1 MDVKIS
7 VGFIY
12 TKLFSSFLIAPA
24 RPDAI
29 LQALQKDIVMRC
41 LCFILLLLT
50 FVSACAAQ
58 QRYGLI
64 ISEIMA
70 DPSPSVGLPAY
81 EWIELYNRSD
91 HDIDLAGMRIGDATG
106 TSNALPS
113 YQLAAGAYVLVGSST
128 AAAALRIYGSALGV
142 TSFPSLDNDGDM
154 VILKNA
160 AGVTLHA
167 VRYDLSWYG
176 AALKKE
182 GGWTLEIIDPDKP
195 CLGQGNWAA
204 STASAGGTPGQRN
217 AVHGITSD
225 ESPPQALWSIAPE
238 SNQLHIRF
246 NETLDSSTA
255 SSAEHYHIEGYTTR
269 QVEIMAPLF
278 DQAVVFITGSMEEG
292 KTYDLRIRNIADCA
306 GNVLAEQTIRTGK
319 ATAIQ
324 KGDVVLNEILFNPR
338 SGGQDYVELYN
349 SSDHIADMSSLYL
362 ANRNSSGQPANM
374 TRLSAVRQPVF
385 PGDYCVFTTDMEAL
399 ERHYS
404 VRNKSAVQQLS
415 SLPSFPNDKG
425 SVLLLDEQGVILD
438 ELNYEEKWH
447 FALLNEY
454 KGVALERLSPD
465 RPAGEQSNWHSAA
478 STAGYGTPG
487 YVNSQQRPGATRG
500 EAQITLD
507 TEIFSPDQDGWQDL
521 LQICYQLP
529 EPGSVANVYVFDD
542 TGIKVRH
549 LVRNG
554 TMGIQGCWKWDGL
567 DQRMQ
572 PLPVGQYVVY
582 VEWFDLKGRRQHSK
596 KVVILAGKLR

>member
-1 MDVKIS
+1 
-7 VGFIY
+7 
-12 TKLFSSFLIAPA
+12 
-24 RPDAI
+24 
-29 LQALQKDIVMRC
+29 MRR
-41 LCFILLLLT
+41 LCFFLLLLT
-50 FVSACAAQ
+50 FVFVCAAQ
-58 QRYGLI
+58 QRYGLV

-91 HDIDLAGMRIGDATG
+91 QSIDLAGMRISDATS

-113 YQLAAGAYVLVGSST
+113 YQLAAGAYVLIGAST
-128 AAAALRIYGSALGV
+128 AAAALRVYGNALGV
-142 TSFPSLDNDGDM
+142 TSFPSLDNDGDLI
-154 VILKNA
+154 VIKNA
-160 AGVTLHA
+160 AGITIHA
-167 VRYDLSWYG
+167 VRYDVSWYG
-176 AALKKE
+176 SSLKKE

-195 CLGQGNWAA
+195 CQGQGNWAA
-204 STASAGGTPGQRN
+204 STASIGGTPGQRN
-217 AVHGITSD
+217 AVHGITLD
-225 ESPPQALWSIAPE
+225 ESPPQVLWSIAAG
-238 SNQLHIRF
+238 SNQLQVRF
-246 NETLDSSTA
+246 SEPVDSFAA
-255 SSAEHYHIEGYTTR
+255 SATDNYHVEGYPIT
-269 QVEIMAPLF
+269 QVEITPPLF

-292 KTYDLRIRNIADCA
+292 KTYNLHLQNIPDCA
-306 GNVLAEQTIRTGK
+306 GNLLPEQTIRTGK
-319 ATAIQ
+319 AAAIQ
-324 KGDVVLNEILFNPR
+324 KGDIVLNELLFNPP

-349 SSDHIADMSSLYL
+349 NSDHIADISALYL

-374 TRLSAVRQPVF
+374 IRLSAVNRPFF
-385 PGDYCVFTTDMEAL
+385 PGDYQVFTTDPEAM
-399 ERHYS
+399 ERHYV
-404 VRNKSAVQQLS
+404 VRNKNAVQQLS
-415 SLPSFPNDKG
+415 SLPSYPNDKG
-425 SVLLLDEQGVILD
+425 TVLLLDEHGMVLE

-447 FALLNEY
+447 FALLSDY
-454 KGVALERLSPD
+454 KGVALERLSSE
-465 RPAGEQSNWHSAA
+465 RPVGDQNNWHSAA
-478 STAGYGTPG
+478 ATAGYGTPG
-487 YVNSQQRPGATRG
+487 YVNSQQRLGMTAG

-529 EPGSVANVYVFDD
+529 EPGSVANVYIFDG

-596 KVVILAGKLR
+596 KVVVLARRLK